1 MGDGREEGG
10 QSGGYEAT
18 RDHEHYMTK
27 TTHTHAPARDTE
39 RGAEPWETTNTN
51 ANDEHGT
58 EQPTQ
63 PRRGKKTSHRRT
75 TPDPAVR
82 PLRNQ

>member
-51 ANDEHGT
+51 AKATRD
-58 EQPTQ
+58 
-63 PRRGKKTSHRRT
+63 RT
-75 TPDPAVR
+75 TNTTTTGEKPSHHRTAPDPAMR
-82 PLRNQ
+82 LLRNQ